1 MIKNKYKVDEVI
13 KSKGGK
19 LVERVVCVQN
29 NGRYVLKSYPF
40 SDSSSIENELNVY
53 QKVKQ
58 PHLHGIPEIK
68 EGFQYEGRLY
78 LLFE

>member
-1 MIKNKYKVDEVI
+1 MIKNKYKSDEII

-19 LVERVVCVQN
+19 VVERTLCIEN
-29 NGRYVLKSYPF
+29 NRRYVLKSYPL
-40 SDSSSIENELNVY
+40 SDSSSIENELEVY

-68 EGFQYEGRLY
+68 EGFQTQGRLY
-78 LLFE
+78 LTF